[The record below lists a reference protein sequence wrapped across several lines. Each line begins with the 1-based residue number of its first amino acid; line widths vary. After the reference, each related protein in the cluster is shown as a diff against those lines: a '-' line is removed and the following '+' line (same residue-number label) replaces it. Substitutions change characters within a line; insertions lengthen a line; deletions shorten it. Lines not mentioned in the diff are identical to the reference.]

1 MAMQAADTGQLPK
14 TATNEIESIALSTF
28 DAKRKSNFFQYSSP
42 AKDSAVPEEPQT
54 VNGSKV
60 VNNMIVFSHNG

>member
-42 AKDSAVPEEPQT
+42 AKDAVVPEEP
-54 VNGSKV
+54 
-60 VNNMIVFSHNG
+60 